1 MTEQG
6 QASKNEVIPTE
17 ETEATLLGQVTDTS
31 KAQVSVVAVS
41 FPLSVV
47 QQCSPPLSSYNLL
60 YYLKGVLIHPLEQ
73 GSQSWIQLKYFC
85 LESISQCGSKHL
97 SHLLLSV

>member
-31 KAQVSVVAVS
+31 KAQVSVVAGS
-41 FPLSVV
+41 FPLSVG
-47 QQCSPPLSSYNLL
+47 QQCSPPLHFDPVKVRS
-60 YYLKGVLIHPLEQ
+60 
-73 GSQSWIQLKYFC
+73 F
-85 LESISQCGSKHL
+85 SKHPRWG
-97 SHLLLSV
+97 